1 MGVDGDDGRTVIK
14 MTMVMAF
21 DVRCPVLRRRP
32 GEAAGIP
39 RQ

>member
-1 MGVDGDDGRTVIK
+1 MGDDGRTIK
-14 MTMVMAF
+14 KMMVMVMMF

-32 GEAAGIP
+32 GEAGVIS